1 MKKLILTIIIFTF
14 CAFFSFFFTAT
25 AAASSQN
32 NNNQFQ
38 SYLRQGIKKAFNMEF
53 SNANTCLQKAVESDR
68 ENPTGYAFLATINL
82 FAYEMSFD
90 ENVRKSKE
98 DLLQR
103 YVDETIARGEKRIG
117 KNPKD
122 GKAYLAMA
130 MARIVRF
137 KFAIRHKQ
145 YFRMGREASTIW
157 EYLEKAKE
165 NDPQNCDI
173 YFLTGSFRYH
183 IDHLPRLT
191 RFLSSMVVTSG
202 DKQRGMQELE
212 LAAQKGDL
220 LQQLALSEL
229 SANYLNFEKQPA
241 RALPIIQKLRETFPN
256 NYNFSF
262 ALANAL
268 SDLHRFDD
276 AFNVAREIE
285 KNIAAGVH
293 PFVPQL
299 QPRYDQLMG
308 RIYFTQGDYIK
319 AEIFLQKA
327 IQDPTPYNARVRSWA
342 YLRLGMISDAR
353 KERKKA
359 KEYYFKAL
367 DTKEGEGAAQFEAGK
382 CIKAPCIPSD
392 KKKTADTIPLSLANF
407 VGVVV

>member
-1 MKKLILTIIIFTF
+1 
-14 CAFFSFFFTAT
+14 
-25 AAASSQN
+25 
-32 NNNQFQ
+32 
-38 SYLRQGIKKAFNMEF
+38 MEF
-53 SNANTCLQKAVESDR
+53 SEANACLKKAVEEDR
-68 ENPTGYAFLATINL
+68 ENPTGYAFLATVNL

-90 ENVRKSKE
+90 ETIRKSKE

-130 MARIVRF
+130 LARIVRF
-137 KFAIRHKQ
+137 KFAGRHRQ
-145 YFRMGREASTIW
+145 YLRMAREASTIW
-157 EYLEKAKE
+157 EYLGKARE
-165 NDPQNCDI
+165 NDPQNFDI

-191 RFLSSMVVTSG
+191 RFLSSVAVTSG
-202 DKQRGMQELE
+202 DKRKGMQELE

-220 LQQLALSEL
+220 LKELAQSEL

-241 RALPIIQKLRETFPN
+241 RALPIIQKLRANFPG

-276 AFNVAREIE
+276 AVHIAREIE
-285 KNIAAGVH
+285 KNIAAGAI

-299 QPRYDQLMG
+299 QPRHDLLMG
-308 RIYFTQGDYIK
+308 RIYFNQGEYSK
-319 AEIFLQKA
+319 AEFFLQKA
-327 IQDPTPYNARVRSWA
+327 LQDTTPYNARVRSWA

-353 KERKKA
+353 GERKKA
-359 KEYYFKAL
+359 KEYYSKVF
-367 DTKEGEGAAQFEAGK
+367 DIKEGEGAAQFEAGK
-382 CIKAPCIPSD
+382 CLKTACVPPD
-392 KKKTADTIPLSLANF
+392 RKKTAEMPNHSENSN
-407 VGVVV
+407 GSRQR

>member
-1 MKKLILTIIIFTF
+1 
-14 CAFFSFFFTAT
+14 
-25 AAASSQN
+25 
-32 NNNQFQ
+32 
-38 SYLRQGIKKAFNMEF
+38 MEF
-53 SNANTCLQKAVESDR
+53 SEANACLKKAVEEDR
-68 ENPTGYAFLATINL
+68 ENPTGYAFLATVNL

-90 ENVRKSKE
+90 ETIRKSKE

-130 MARIVRF
+130 LARIVRF
-137 KFAIRHKQ
+137 KFAGRHRQ
-145 YFRMGREASTIW
+145 YLRMAREASTIW

-165 NDPQNCDI
+165 NDPQNYDI

-183 IDHLPRLT
+183 IDHLPRVT
-191 RFLSSMVVTSG
+191 RFLSSMAVTSG
-202 DKQRGMQELE
+202 DRRKGLQELE

-220 LQQLALSEL
+220 LKELAQSEL

-241 RALPIIQKLRETFPN
+241 RALPIIQKLRENFPG

-276 AFNVAREIE
+276 AVHIAREIE
-285 KNIAAGVH
+285 KNIAAGST

-299 QPRYDQLMG
+299 QPRYDLLMG
-308 RIYFTQGDYIK
+308 RIYFTQGEYSK
-319 AEIFLQKA
+319 AELFLQKSL
-327 IQDPTPYNARVRSWA
+327 QDTTPYNARVRSWA

-353 KERKKA
+353 GERKKA
-359 KEYYFKAL
+359 KEYYSKVF
-367 DTKEGEGAAQFEAGK
+367 DIKEGEGAAQFEAGK
-382 CIKAPCIPSD
+382 CL
-392 KKKTADTIPLSLANF
+392 KTACVPPAGKKMAEMPSHSLNSN
-407 VGVVV
+407 GNQGR

>member
-1 MKKLILTIIIFTF
+1 MNKRFLTIIIL
-14 CAFFSFFFTAT
+14 AFSAIFLFFFTNAAT
-25 AAASSQN
+25 ASSQY

-53 SNANTCLQKAVESDR
+53 AEANACLQKAVESDR
-68 ENPTGYAFLATINL
+68 ENPTGYAFLATVNL
-82 FAYEMSFD
+82 FAYEMSLD

-103 YVDETIARGEKRIG
+103 YVDETIVRGEKRIG

-130 MARIVRF
+130 LARIVRF
-137 KFAIRHKQ
+137 KFAGRHKQ
-145 YFRMGREASTIW
+145 YFRMAREASTIW
-157 EYLEKAKE
+157 EYLGKARE
-165 NDPQNCDI
+165 SDPQNYDI
-173 YFLTGSFRYH
+173 YFLTGSFHYH

-191 RFLSSMVVTSG
+191 RFLSSVAVTSG
-202 DKQRGMQELE
+202 DKRKGMQELE

-241 RALPIIQKLRETFPN
+241 RALPIIRKLKETFPN

-268 SDLHRFDD
+268 SDLRRFED
-276 AFNVAREIE
+276 AVNIAREIE
-285 KNIAAGVH
+285 KNIAAGIP

-299 QPRYDQLMG
+299 QPRYNQLMG
-308 RIYFTQGDYIK
+308 RIYFTQGDYAQ
-319 AEIFLQKA
+319 AEEFLQKA
-327 IQDPTPYNARVRSWA
+327 LKDTTPYNARVRSWA

-353 KERKKA
+353 GERKKA
-359 KEYYFKAL
+359 KEYYSKVL
-367 DTKEGEGAAQFEAGK
+367 DVKEGEGAAQFEAGK
-382 CIKAPCIPSD
+382 CLKTACVPSD
-392 KKKTADTIPLSLANF
+392 RKKTLETQNHSQN
-407 VGVVV
+407 GNSNRGK

>member
-1 MKKLILTIIIFTF
+1 MKKRFITINIFTF
-14 CAFFSFFFTAT
+14 YAIFVFFFTNAST
-25 AAASSQN
+25 AASQYNNSSQS
-32 NNNQFQ
+32 Q

-53 SNANTCLQKAVESDR
+53 TDANACLLKAVESDR
-68 ENPTGYAFLATINL
+68 DNPTGYAFLATINL

-98 DLLQR
+98 DLLQS

-130 MARIVRF
+130 LAKIVRF
-137 KFAIRHKQ
+137 KFASQRRQ

-165 NDPQNCDI
+165 NDPQSYDI

-183 IDHLPRLT
+183 IDHLPRVT
-191 RFLSSMVVTSG
+191 RFLSSMAVTSG
-202 DKQRGMQELE
+202 DRRKGLQELE

-220 LQQLALSEL
+220 LKELARSEL
-229 SANYLNFEKQPA
+229 SANYLNFEKQPE
-241 RALPIIQKLRETFPN
+241 RALPIIRKLKETFPD

-262 ALANAL
+262 ALANAF
-268 SDLHRFDD
+268 SDLRRFDD

-285 KNIAAGVH
+285 KNIRAGVP

-299 QPRYDQLMG
+299 QPRYDLLMG
-308 RIYFTQGDYIK
+308 RIFFTQGDYFK
-319 AEIFLQKA
+319 SEEYLQKA
-327 IQDPTPYNARVRSWA
+327 LEDKTPYNARVRAWA
-342 YLRLGMISDAR
+342 YLRLGMISDVR
-353 KERKKA
+353 RERKKA
-359 KEYYFKAL
+359 KEYYSRAL
-367 DTKEGEGAAQFEAGK
+367 DVKEGEGTARLEAGK
-382 CIKAPCIPSD
+382 CLKAPCIPSGR
-392 KKKTADTIPLSLANF
+392 K
-407 VGVVV
+407 